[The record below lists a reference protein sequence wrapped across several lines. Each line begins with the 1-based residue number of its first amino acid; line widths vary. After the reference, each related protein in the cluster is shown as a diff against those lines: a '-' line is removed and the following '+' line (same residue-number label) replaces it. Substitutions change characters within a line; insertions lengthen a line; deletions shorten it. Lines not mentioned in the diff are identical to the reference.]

1 MPLAIFGFPKQ
12 TERATPMIN
21 HLVTYRENDKE
32 KQLVVPLPAFDIAAA
47 MDAAYR
53 QFGDGV
59 EVIAC
64 KAQEA

>member
-1 MPLAIFGFPKQ
+1 
-12 TERATPMIN
+12 MIN

-32 KQLVVPLPAFDIAAA
+32 KQLVVSLPAFDIAAA
-47 MDAAYR
+47 MAAAYR
-53 QFGDGV
+53 QLGDGV